1 MRQVEYRTAD
11 ESDVPTIV
19 ELVESAY
26 RGEAS
31 RVGWTTEA
39 DVLDGQRTDA
49 AMVLEILADPDSCLL
64 VAERAGEIV
73 ACCHLERHEGYA
85 YFGMFAVR
93 PGEQNGGIGRAI
105 LAEAER
111 RVRADWQ
118 VREMHMTVIGVREEL
133 IAWYER
139 RGYARTGKKSPF
151 PYDDERFGQ
160 PLRDDLDF
168 ELLVKEL
175 SS

>member
-1 MRQVEYRTAD
+1 VKYRIARAA
-11 ESDVPTIV
+11 DVPAII

-49 AMVLEILADPDSCLL
+49 QMVQEILADPDSRLL

-73 ACCHLERHEGYA
+73 ACCQLERHYGYA

-93 PGEQNGGIGRAI
+93 PGEQGGGIGRAV

-111 RVRADWQ
+111 QVRDDWQ
-118 VREMHMTVIGVREEL
+118 AREMHMTVIRVREEL

-139 RGYARTGKKSPF
+139 RGYARTGKTSPF
-151 PYDDERFGQ
+151 PYGDERYGE
-160 PLRDDLDF
+160 PRRDDLEF
-168 ELLVKEL
+168 ELLIKKL
-175 SS
+175 

>member
-1 MRQVEYRTAD
+1 MRQVEYRTAH
-11 ESDVPTIV
+11 ESDVAAIV

-49 AMVLEILADPDSCLL
+49 EMVREILADPDSRLL

-73 ACCHLERHEGYA
+73 ACCHLEHHEGYA

-93 PGEQNGGIGRAI
+93 PGKQNGGIGRAV

-111 RVRADWQ
+111 QVRADWR
-118 VREMHMTVIGVREEL
+118 VREMHMTVIGVRDEL

-175 SS
+175 